1 MGWKEGLDGINNES
15 RFGEGGHRLGPGAS
29 GPREPSPW
37 EASLSMLGES
47 FLLPAG
53 PTETGSVTQ
62 SGSSPLYR
70 GRRDSRDSVLPSR
83 FRSAQLGPLCSATG
97 LLQGPDSG
105 WRRLRLH
112 SVPQAALAPL
122 GCGL

>member
-1 MGWKEGLDGINNES
+1 
-15 RFGEGGHRLGPGAS
+15 
-29 GPREPSPW
+29 
-37 EASLSMLGES
+37 MLGEP
-47 FLLPAG
+47 FLPLAG
-53 PTETGSVTQ
+53 PIGKELTQ

-70 GRRDSRDSVLPSR
+70 GRRNSRDSVLPCR
-83 FRSAQLGPLCSATG
+83 FMSAQLGPLCSAVG

-122 GCGL
+122 GYGL